1 MQLTDPQVRD
11 IELTILMPCLNEALT
26 LETCLAKARS
36 FLERAGVA
44 GELLV
49 ADNGSDD
56 GSVAIAE
63 RMGARV
69 VHVPTRGYGAALI
82 AGIKSASGRFVI
94 MGDSDDSYDFAKLD
108 EMLEALR
115 RGAELV
121 MGNRFLGVIHPGAM
135 PWLHRHLGNPVLSM
149 IGRLFFRVPIGDF
162 HCGLRGFCRR
172 SMLNLD
178 LRSPGM
184 EFASEMVVKASLA
197 NLALAEV
204 PVSLYPD
211 GRNRPPH
218 LRTWRDGWRHLSFLM
233 MMSPR
238 WLMLYP
244 GLLLMLIGFLGQ
256 VVISIGPVIVR
267 GVGFDIHTLL
277 YSGAASVM
285 GLQLIIF
292 AVIAKMIGIINGVF
306 PRKGLMDKL
315 VSAFTLERGLLLG
328 GGLALFGLALALY
341 SVHLWV
347 IAGFSSLDP
356 SRTMRFAIP
365 SVVALVAG
373 SEIVFASFILIL
385 LKKTAAIDRFRH
397 P

>member
-36 FLERAGVA
+36 FLKRAGVA

-121 MGNRFLGVIHPGAM
+121 MGNRFQGVIHPGAM

-172 SMLNLD
+172 SMLDLD

>member
-1 MQLTDPQVRD
+1 M
-11 IELTILMPCLNEALT
+11 
-26 LETCLAKARS
+26 
-36 FLERAGVA
+36 
-44 GELLV
+44 
-49 ADNGSDD
+49 
-56 GSVAIAE
+56 
-63 RMGARV
+63 
-69 VHVPTRGYGAALI
+69 I

-121 MGNRFLGVIHPGAM
+121 MGNRFQGVIHPGAM

-172 SMLNLD
+172 SMLDLD